1 MTKDSDFV
9 QLVADKNSPP
19 KIIWITCGNTSNMK
33 MREIMNKTLQ
43 DAINFLQKGETVVE
57 IAEQ

>member
-1 MTKDSDFV
+1 
-9 QLVADKNSPP
+9 
-19 KIIWITCGNTSNMK
+19 MK

-43 DAINFLQKGETVVE
+43 DAINLLQKGETVVE